1 MAQGGAGLAQMFERM
16 PEDDGRPL
24 SRALV
29 EVEEFHLPH
38 IYAGERRLAS
48 SLEANSDSPP
58 GYERLQ

>member
-1 MAQGGAGLAQMFERM
+1 M

-38 IYAGERRLAS
+38 IYADERRLAS